1 MVKLTEDRIYYKVI
15 QEYSGITHSCRTHS
29 FLNYDL
35 LQKICLKYSVDEWTE
50 PKIQYSKLFVFS
62 NFEAA
67 KKFAHMYSCTAIY
80 SCYVRNPFRLKG
92 IIPLCSLN
100 LCNVKQMWKNR
111 QNKKKYITHGV
122 IEDLPKCTIGCD
134 AVKLIKKVWNKFGI
148 NKE

>member
-67 KKFAHMYSCTAIY
+67 EKFAHMYSCTAIY
-80 SCYVRNPFRLKG
+80 SCYVKNPSRLKVMM
-92 IIPLCSLN
+92 PLCCLD
-100 LCNVKQMWKNR
+100 LYNVKQMWKLYK
-111 QNKKKYITHGV
+111 QKKKFSHLNSVSQPPAGTV
-122 IEDLPKCTIGCD
+122 VCD
-134 AVKLIKKVWNKFGI
+134 AVKLIKKVWVWNR
-148 NKE
+148 